1 LLLDILL
8 NKPLKIRKPSSPF
21 QRRLTNFGQLLSQK
35 NFQEWIEFANFA
47 PHSKELMKLLRNL
60 YDWVLHWSETPYGAT
75 ALFILAFAESS
86 FFPVPPDALLIAL
99 VLGSTKK
106 AFKFAT
112 ICLVG
117 SVTGALLGYAIGHFL
132 WWTPS
137 NEFTGIAQFFFNNI
151 PSFTPEAF
159 YEIQKLYVDYDFW
172 IIFTA
177 GFTPLPYK
185 VITISS
191 GAFNINIIMF
201 IVASIIS
208 RGARFFLVATL
219 IWKFGPQIKSFID
232 KYFNWLAIAFT
243 VLLIG
248 GFVVIKYIF

>member
-1 LLLDILL
+1 
-8 NKPLKIRKPSSPF
+8 
-21 QRRLTNFGQLLSQK
+21 
-35 NFQEWIEFANFA
+35 
-47 PHSKELMKLLRNL
+47 MKLLRNL

-99 VLGSTKK
+99 VLGTTKN

-112 ICLVG
+112 ICLIG
-117 SVTGALLGYAIGHFL
+117 SVLGALLGYIIGHFL

-137 NEFTGIAQFFFNNI
+137 NDFTEIAKFFFNNI
-151 PSFTPEAF
+151 PGFTPQTF
-159 YEIQKLYVDYDFW
+159 YEIRRLYVEYDFW

-201 IVASIIS
+201 IVASVIS
-208 RGARFFLVATL
+208 RGARFFLVAAL
-219 IWKFGPQIKSFID
+219 IWKFGPQIKTFID
-232 KYFNWLAIAFT
+232 KYFNWLAIIFT
-243 VLLIG
+243 LLLIG
-248 GFVVIKYIF
+248 GFLVINYLI